1 MLEFGSLQ
9 RPASVDYQTLDGW
22 MEYNYFTVNRW
33 KFDSVGWQLWNGA
46 SVGVESGSNPVS
58 GSAIWTGAMIG
69 RLSDPDEVENPGAL
83 VLGDSRLTFNF
94 ARNDIDV
101 AFTGIRSDNDE
112 AYPDITSDNISVQ
125 DAVFRSSHGGYVKGA
140 FYGPGHEEVGGIFV
154 HNQTIG
160 VFGAS
165 RQ

>member
-9 RPASVDYQTLDGW
+9 RPASVDYQTLVGW
-22 MEYNYFTVNRW
+22 MEYNFFTVNRW
-33 KFDSVGWQLWNGA
+33 EFDSVGWQLWNGA
-46 SVGVESGSNPVS
+46 SLGVESGSISVS
-58 GSAIWTGAMIG
+58 RSAIWTGAMIG

-112 AYPDITSDNISVQ
+112 AYPDITWDNISV
-125 DAVFRSSHGGYVKGA
+125 
-140 FYGPGHEEVGGIFV
+140 
-154 HNQTIG
+154 
-160 VFGAS
+160 
-165 RQ
+165 